1 MNWKLNDVKKLTN
14 NKWLNLYE
22 ANYINNKKDIS
33 WAFASRRNIE
43 QLKCKKVNDF
53 VDSIAVIPRFV
64 KDNEEYLIMCKE
76 FRLPINDYVYSF
88 PAGLVEKDED
98 LETTAKREV
107 MEEIGA
113 KITNIQRLTDLCY
126 NSEGMTDE
134 NVVIFLA
141 DVNKIYDQNL
151 QDSEDIE
158 RVIVKVSDLKNFMQ
172 NKIFSAKASIF
183 CTMYYKLYEQKML
196 NNVSYRFIKDIN
208 SYIEVNLKNGS
219 MDEFWIKKINPVIAR
234 KGNLGEEITTY
245 TMDGTVEVK
254 NKVKANKETGEV
266 DYVVTNSFGECYVV
280 DYKTFNLKY
289 QKSDKDGVYIPKS
302 NPIRAVRLNENIEFE
317 TSFNKLFKVKKDD
330 YLIIPYNRNVYG
342 ITKESMYENYT
353 FVKD

>member
-14 NKWLNLYE
+14 SKWLNLYE
-22 ANYINNKKDIS
+22 VNYINNKKDIS
-33 WAFASRRNIE
+33 WTFASRRNIK
-43 QLKCKKVNDF
+43 QLKCKNENDF

-64 KDNEEYLIMCKE
+64 KDNEEYLVMCKE

-107 MEEIGA
+107 TEEIGA

>member
-1 MNWKLNDVKKLTN
+1 MNWKLKDVKKLTN

-22 ANYINNKKDIS
+22 VNYSNNKKDIS
-33 WAFASRRNIE
+33 WTFASRRNIK
-43 QLKCKKVNDF
+43 QLKCKNENDF

-64 KDNEEYLIMCKE
+64 KDNEEYLVMCKE

-107 MEEIGA
+107 TEEIGA